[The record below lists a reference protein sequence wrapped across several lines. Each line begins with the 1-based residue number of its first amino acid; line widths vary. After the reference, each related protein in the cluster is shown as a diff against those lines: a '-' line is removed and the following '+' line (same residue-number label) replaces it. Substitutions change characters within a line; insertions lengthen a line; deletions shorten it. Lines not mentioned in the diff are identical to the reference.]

1 MYNLLKYSEN
11 YSMTS
16 GSFWNYYRDVI
27 NSDTNTNNTARNKI
41 YNNKM
46 ITYKSFEYETKLLG
60 SMPNNNN
67 ILGTEVAVPLKY
79 LSNFWR
85 SNLRLTKKLCNI
97 ISRTFSAVPNT
108 NPVAQEVVPATTS
121 ATFEINNANF
131 FVPVGTFSMN
141 DNIKFL
147 RNIEHGFKRTIS

>member
-1 MYNLLKYSEN
+1 MHNLADASKISNTFTNSAEDVGINMPMYNLLKYSEN

-16 GSFWNYYRDVI
+16 GSFWNYYRDEI

-85 SNLRLTKKLCNI
+85 SLYLTMINCEMELEIDKKIVQYHIKNI
-97 ISRTFSAVPNT
+97 
-108 NPVAQEVVPATTS
+108 
-121 ATFEINNANF
+121 
-131 FVPVGTFSMN
+131 
-141 DNIKFL
+141 
-147 RNIEHGFKRTIS
+147 